1 MILAFAAAT
10 ASPVCDA
17 GAAEPIPAPA
27 CDEACMA
34 ERVARKQALLAAQDR
49 KKKAGTAAVF
59 GAEWQRGVR
68 QSEPS
73 SSSPLP
79 FSNPFL
85 LPGDVG
91 GVNLQIDRQ
100 KK

>member
-1 MILAFAAAT
+1 
-10 ASPVCDA
+10 
-17 GAAEPIPAPA
+17 
-27 CDEACMA
+27 MA
-34 ERVARKQALLAAQDR
+34 ERVARKRALLAAQDR

-59 GAEWQRGVR
+59 DGDWQRGVR

-73 SSSPLP
+73 QPSSSSSLP

-91 GVNLQIDRQ
+91 GVNLQIDRRKQ
-100 KK
+100 

>member
-1 MILAFAAAT
+1 MT
-10 ASPVCDA
+10 A
-17 GAAEPIPAPA
+17 
-27 CDEACMA
+27 
-34 ERVARKQALLAAQDR
+34 RVARKQALLAAQDR

-68 QSEPS
+68 QSEQPNQQPAGS
-73 SSSPLP
+73 SLP

-91 GVNLQIDRQ
+91 GVNLQMDGRRN
-100 KK
+100 